1 MKIREELALK
11 YNYPVPRYTSYP
23 PANRFGGGFAGADYL
38 RVVEESNS
46 WSPSNVSFYIHIPYC
61 KKLCFYCGCNSC
73 RAKDLESID
82 NYFKAMRLEIEAVT
96 GRIAPDRKISQIHFG
111 GGTPNSVPV
120 SFLKSIIDLLA
131 LNRPFIDRPEIAIE
145 CHPAYLD
152 DDYVSEL
159 KSAGF
164 NRFSLGIQD
173 LSKGVLKLVNRDPSL
188 LPVDEL
194 ISRIRS
200 DSSIAVNL
208 DFIYGL
214 PGQTPDSFSRTIEE
228 AAAMRPDRLVTFSY
242 AHVPWVNRNQ
252 MKLEKHGLPDMM
264 SKLRMFENTHL
275 IMSRAGYRPVGLDH
289 FVQEGDELG
298 LAAVTGGLHRNFQG
312 YCTRR
317 TTGQVYAFGS
327 SGISQLGKAYF
338 QTARDPD
345 EYSAALLSGRI
356 PVEKGYILS
365 EGELFVR
372 EAIDLLMCNRQ
383 LNLKE
388 YMQGVLKLFGFTPD
402 MGRLAEF
409 EAEGIIEINWDTL
422 QVTEDG
428 TIFIRNIAATLDP
441 LFKEYVMSF
450 SKPV

>member
-11 YNYPVPRYTSYP
+11 YNFPVPRYTSYP
-23 PANRFGGGFAGADYL
+23 PANRFAGGFDGADFL
-38 RVVEESNS
+38 GAVEESNS

-120 SFLKSIIDLLA
+120 SFLKSIIDQLS
-131 LNRPFIDRPEIAIE
+131 LNRPFIERPEIAIE

-164 NRFSLGIQD
+164 TRFSLGIQD
-173 LSKGVLKLVNRDPSL
+173 LSKGVLRLVNRDPSL

-214 PGQTPDSFSRTIEE
+214 PGQTPDSFARTIEE
-228 AAAMRPDRLVTFSY
+228 AAVMRPDRLVTFSY

-252 MKLEKHGLPDMM
+252 MKLEKHGLPDMI

-275 IMSRAGYRPVGLDH
+275 IMSRAGYIPVGLDH
-289 FVQEGDELG
+289 FVKEGDELG
-298 LAAVTGGLHRNFQG
+298 LASVTGDMHRNFQG

-345 EYSAALLSGRI
+345 EYSASLLSGSM

-388 YMQGVLKLFGFTPD
+388 YMPGVLKLFGFTPD
-402 MGRLAEF
+402 NSRLAEF
-409 EAEGIIEINWDTL
+409 EGEGIIEMKGNTL

-428 TIFIRNIAATLDP
+428 TIFIRNIAAALDP
-441 LFKEYVMSF
+441 LFKDYVMSF